1 MAGAQSLGVGACLRL
16 VLERVRSYLVALPAR
31 AAAIAASEVATRRG
45 RPAAVLASGSVCGGA
60 FELGCIVS
68 RGALL

>member
-1 MAGAQSLGVGACLRL
+1 MGVGACLRL

>member
-31 AAAIAASEVATRRG
+31 AAAIAASEVANAPWAHG
-45 RPAAVLASGSVCGGA
+45 RALASGSVRGGA
-60 FELGCIVS
+60 VELGCIVS